1 MDLQNIIASIN
12 TFPETPGV
20 YLMKDEVNNIIY
32 IGKASNLK
40 NRVRS
45 YFLDKHEDRPQIP
58 FMLSKLHHIDW
69 IVTRNETEAIIL
81 EANLIRKHKPKFNIE
96 LKDDKHFPYIKVTI
110 NEKYPRILIVRKIE
124 DDGAKYFGPYTDVR
138 AMRRLVN
145 FSKKIFKIRDCNK
158 NLPLKKNLR
167 PCINFNI
174 GICSGICA
182 EKISISDYY
191 SKTQMLIQFLSGKR
205 KNLLENLRQQMKKA
219 SEDLRFEE
227 AALLRDQINLI
238 ENASNMQKV
247 DLNSPDFDCDVFGFY
262 KSEKDIS
269 LAVLKVLEGLL
280 ISCNRFI
287 FKQNDLDDQSFYVE
301 GIILQ
306 YYLEKNELPAKE
318 VLVSKDV
325 NVNVD
330 VMNDVFKR
338 KGWNNVNVI
347 IPVKGDKR
355 KLCEMAEK
363 NARLYLIQKISVNID
378 IDLNELKNIL
388 YLPKIPKIIEAF
400 DISNLGQSYAVAS
413 MVRFKNQTPDKSG
426 YRRYKIKTIEGQ
438 NDFAMINEV
447 VSRRLL
453 RQKEENKAFAD
464 LYLIDGGL
472 GQLHAAID
480 ACKVVE
486 NPPMI
491 ISIAKKEETIFSPYC
506 NSPIRLD
513 SSHPVRRFLE
523 RIRDEAHRFAISY
536 HRTLRG
542 KTLTISALESI
553 PGIGKK
559 TIINILKH
567 FGSLKR
573 TKEADVE
580 EISKVKGISKEKAK
594 EIKAF
599 LEKFSNP

>member
-325 NVNVD
+325 NVNAD

-363 NARLYLIQKISVNID
+363 NARLYLIQKISANID

-542 KTLTISALESI
+542 KTLTISALESM

>member
-325 NVNVD
+325 NVNAD

-363 NARLYLIQKISVNID
+363 NARLYLIQKISANID